1 MKNTILITIAALLI
15 GLSSCQ
21 KEEETF
27 CYECTTSAVYLF
39 YNGLSDVDYVSTHTK
54 CGVKESEKTSLEYE
68 RFIMSDQAGEL
79 YEVRICR
86 KQ

>member
-1 MKNTILITIAALLI
+1 MKKLLI
-15 GLSSCQ
+15 IAVLAIVTFSSCK

-39 YNGLSDVDYVSTHTK
+39 YNGMTDVDYVSTHTE
-54 CGVKESEKTSLEYE
+54 CGVKESEYSSLEYE
-68 RFIMSDQAGEL
+68 RFIMSDHTGEL
-79 YEVRICR
+79 YEVRTCR